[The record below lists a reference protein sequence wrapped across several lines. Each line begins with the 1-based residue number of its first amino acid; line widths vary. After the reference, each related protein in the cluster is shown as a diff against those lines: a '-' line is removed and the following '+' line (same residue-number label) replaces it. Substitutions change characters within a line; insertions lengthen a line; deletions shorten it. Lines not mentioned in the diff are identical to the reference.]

1 MHSLLIG
8 VMAATTHRQRGHLRW
23 LLMAMMRTPMR
34 LGGWRENGD
43 GCQADTTER
52 GPVMIQR
59 GCV

>member
-1 MHSLLIG
+1 
-8 VMAATTHRQRGHLRW
+8 
-23 LLMAMMRTPMR
+23 MAMMRTPMC
-34 LGGWRENGD
+34 LGIWRENGD